1 MKKIL
6 KGLVVCCLGSYFS
19 LVFGENPQVLE
30 FRSSVQVI
38 PVTGL
43 QFQEKNDLPPYSFYY
58 PYDYGYYYP
67 DTFGSS
73 ATANGKEEE
82 ECYSRLENGIFFY
95 YCD

>member
-1 MKKIL
+1 MNKIL
-6 KGLVVCCLGSYFS
+6 KVLVVCCLGSCFS
-19 LVFGENPQVLE
+19 PVFGGNPQVLE

-73 ATANGKEEE
+73 ATANGKEE
-82 ECYSRLENGIFFY
+82 CYSRLENGVFFY